1 LILLDFPAEPGST
14 LRLQKNWGKP
24 TQIWATDRIEDVR
37 KHIDQAHAAALAG
50 NWVVGFVSYEAAP
63 AFDSAARGHVPV
75 AGWPLAWFAVMG
87 EEIPAPP
94 ERNFQVADWK
104 DQTSAERFQ
113 QNFNAI
119 KHAIQS
125 GDTYQINFTTRLE
138 AAFQG
143 CAHSFFRA
151 LQRSQPMGYSLFI
164 DLGAR
169 QICSVSPELF
179 FHWEAQQL
187 TTQPMKGTAAR
198 APDPVRDEAI
208 AQRLRGSSKEQA
220 ENLMI
225 VDLLRNDMA
234 RLSLP
239 GSVKVPRLFDLQ
251 ALPTVWQM
259 TSTIESRTRSG
270 TRLSDIFQALFPCGS
285 VTGAPKLKSM
295 EIIHSLEPLARGIYC
310 GALGVLQPGGT
321 ATFNVAIRTVS
332 LQQQVATCGIGSGIT
347 WDAQQAQ
354 EQAEFQVKRRFLER
368 AHAPFQL
375 LETLKL
381 SRGRFWLED
390 LHLQRMRRSAEYFN
404 FDFSETAAK
413 QALQKLAIDYPE
425 HDWRVRLLLDAQGRF
440 HAEVQPFEPMA
451 APVTIQLAQEPV
463 NSSDEFLYHKTTWRT
478 IYAPFVPKTA
488 EVFDTLMWNEREE
501 LTEFTRGNVVL
512 TVHGRDYTP
521 PVSSG
526 LLPGCLRQYGLQTGS
541 LQERILTLQD
551 LERAERVLFINSLRG
566 SLATR
571 WHEPMPP

>member
-1 LILLDFPAEPGST
+1 MILLDFPAEPGSS

-24 TQIWATDRIEDVR
+24 TQIWSTDRIEEVR
-37 KHIDQAHAAALAG
+37 KQIDKAHAAALAG

-63 AFDSAARGHVPV
+63 AFDSAARGHVPL

-94 ERNFQVADWK
+94 ERNFQVSDWK
-104 DQTSAERFQ
+104 DQTSADRFQ

-119 KHAIQS
+119 KQAIQA
-125 GDTYQINFTTRLE
+125 GDTYQINLTTRLE

-164 DLGAR
+164 DLGAQ

-179 FHWEAQQL
+179 FHWQAPRL

-198 APDPVRDEAI
+198 APDPVCDEAI
-208 AQRLRGSSKEQA
+208 AQRLRSSSKEQA

-239 GSVKVPRLFDLQ
+239 GSVNVPRLFELQ

-259 TSTIESRTRSG
+259 TSTIESRTRAG
-270 TRLSDIFQALFPCGS
+270 TCLSDIFQALFPCGS
-285 VTGAPKLKSM
+285 VTGAPKLQSM
-295 EIIHSLEPLARGIYC
+295 EIIHTLEPLARGIYC

-332 LQQQVATCGIGSGIT
+332 LQQPMASCGIGSGIT
-347 WDAQQAQ
+347 WDAQAAQ

-368 AHAPFQL
+368 ARVPFQL
-375 LETLKL
+375 VETLKL
-381 SRGRFWLED
+381 SDGEFWLED
-390 LHLQRMRRSAEYFN
+390 LHLKRLRSSAEYFH
-404 FDFSETAAK
+404 FDFSEIAVK
-413 QALQKLAIDYPE
+413 QALQKLAIQYPQC
-425 HDWRVRLLLDAQGRF
+425 DWRVRLLLDAQGQF
-440 HAEVQPFEPMA
+440 QTEVQALEPVA
-451 APVTIQLAQEPV
+451 TPVAFQLAQEPV
-463 NSSDEFLYHKTTWRT
+463 TSSDEFLRHKTTWRT
-478 IYAPFVPKTA
+478 VYAPFVPNSA

-501 LTEFTRGNVVL
+501 LTEFTKGNIVL
-512 TVHGRDYTP
+512 TLNGQDYTP
-521 PVSSG
+521 PLSSG

-541 LQERILTLQD
+541 LQERRLTLQD
-551 LERAERVLFINSLRG
+551 LEKAERVLFINSVRG

-571 WHEPMPP
+571 WHKPVRA